1 MSEKT
6 LISFKTTHGSYKL
19 KDIKSFEWEDI
30 LSLLGNMNSSQK
42 LIVVCFI
49 YSMTQAN
56 KKKIE
61 CETTRSFLNLVMTL
75 SHEMIEELSKGND

>member
-19 KDIKSFEWEDI
+19 KDIKSFEWGDI
-30 LSLLGNMNSSQK
+30 LSLLDSMNSSQK

-49 YSMTQAN
+49 YSMTQAD

-61 CETTRSFLNLVMTL
+61 CESTRSFLNLVVRL
-75 SHEMIEELSKGND
+75 SHEMAEELSKDND